1 MNDYELVKPRKYIK
15 GQLLEATSLTKAS
28 DTLVAKWQAQAENMA
43 ENAGYELLQS
53 HVVIVNDYQVKRR
66 ALFQAPDGTKYYS
79 TGGAFKLYNPNSAL
93 EA

>member
-1 MNDYELVKPRKYIK
+1 MNDYDFVKPRTYVK
-15 GQLLEATSLTKAS
+15 GQHLEATPLTKAS
-28 DTLVAKWQAQAENMA
+28 DALITKWQTQAENMA

-53 HVVIVNDYQVKRR
+53 QVVIVNGYQVKRR
-66 ALFQAPDGTKYYS
+66 ALFQAPDGAKHYS

>member
-1 MNDYELVKPRKYIK
+1 MNDYDFVKPRQYVK
-15 GQLLEATSLTKAS
+15 GKTLISDTVGKAS

-53 HVVIVNDYQVKRR
+53 QVVIVNDYQVKRR

-79 TGGAFKLYNPNSAL
+79 TGGAFKLYNQNSAL